1 MAIEPR
7 KPERPIE
14 SRSGSGVSPPPL
26 PNIPPA
32 RDVPQI
38 PEELLKPVVSPV
50 LPGAPKP
57 SATDSRAMQQSTAVM
72 GMGFDFLGTIVVF
85 ALLGW
90 GLDSFTGITPIGVV
104 SGLVL
109 GVVVG
114 FYRLVRGALRRMR

>member
-1 MAIEPR
+1 
-7 KPERPIE
+7 
-14 SRSGSGVSPPPL
+14 
-26 PNIPPA
+26 
-32 RDVPQI
+32 
-38 PEELLKPVVSPV
+38 
-50 LPGAPKP
+50 
-57 SATDSRAMQQSTAVM
+57 MQQSTAVM

-104 SGLVL
+104 SGMVL